1 MKADHV
7 KTTATTEEVS
17 SHPGEN
23 GCWSQEWRR
32 NTTRAGQ
39 KPREDWKNDLK
50 TYEAGRE
57 SQKPPTLVVG
67 NKPNGKSRLKA
78 VWAVWS
84 SFGGGERQFAL
95 IKV

>member
-1 MKADHV
+1 M
-7 KTTATTEEVS
+7 KTTATTEAVS

-39 KPREDWKNDLK
+39 KPRADWKNDLQ

-67 NKPNGKSRLKA
+67 NKPNGKSRFTTIDYDSA
-78 VWAVWS
+78 P
-84 SFGGGERQFAL
+84 E
-95 IKV
+95 